1 MTGLHTLDELTAHFT
16 PEDRAL
22 VAEMEAEIDATM
34 PPDESNPVMPLRLL
48 RELEDI
54 PLSEFQAELGLDEPA
69 ILAFEESDDAPVSR
83 VAAYIK
89 ATGGRL
95 KLVAE
100 YPDSER
106 DVIIAN
112 FYRKRRWPTRASSS
126 MFGEWRIML
135 AAGPVAYRQLQ
146 WAAQT
151 GPCAARP
158 DSDTSHRADT
168 DAAHRKVHSPHFRA
182 ALRSGCDGAA
192 IARLLAFL
200 NLSDSSP
207 GDANANADAVA
218 LPGKTMAETLQA
230 SIPDAVATL
239 RHLADADLC
248 DVDSDGMS
256 DWDSILARRAVE
268 RLMADPGVDVILASQ
283 ILALANPAL
292 FVPWDAATQQ
302 TFFPDNDPDD
312 GFAPL
317 RYVRFVCQMAD
328 AARAIRQ
335 DARARHGIAD
345 PAAHLSAALG
355 ISPPW
360 PLARFIA
367 EYNRLTLTEGTP
379 YPNPDP
385 VPANQPR

>member
-1 MTGLHTLDELTAHFT
+1 MTVVHSWSKLNENLSA
-16 PEDRAL
+16 EDWAL
-22 VAEMEAEIDATM
+22 IAEMEAEIDATM
-34 PPDESNPVMPLRLL
+34 PPDEANPVMPLRLL

-54 PLSEFQAELGLDEPA
+54 PLSEIQAELRLDEPA
-69 ILAFEESDDAPVSR
+69 ILALEESDDAPVSQ

-135 AAGPVAYRQLQ
+135 TAGPVAYRQLQ
-146 WAAQT
+146 WAART
-151 GPCAARP
+151 GLCAARN
-158 DSDTSHRADT
+158 DADAT
-168 DAAHRKVHSPHFRA
+168 HHKVHSPHFRA
-182 ALRSGCDGAA
+182 ALRSECDGAA
-192 IARLLAFL
+192 IAQLLAYL
-200 NLSDSSP
+200 NLSDNSP
-207 GDANANADAVA
+207 GDANADAVVP
-218 LPGKTMAETLQA
+218 PGKTMAETLQA
-230 SIPDAVATL
+230 SVPDAVATL

-292 FVPWDAATQQ
+292 FLPWDDATQQ

-335 DARARHGIAD
+335 DARARHGIDD
-345 PAAHLSAALG
+345 PAAHLSADLG
-355 ISPPW
+355 IRPPW

-379 YPNPDP
+379 YPNPDHS
-385 VPANQPR
+385 R

>member
-1 MTGLHTLDELTAHFT
+1 MTGLHTFDELTAHFT
-16 PEDRAL
+16 AEDWAQ

-34 PPDESNPVMPLRLL
+34 LPDESCGVIPLRLL

-54 PLSEFQAELGLDEPA
+54 PLSEFKAELGLDEPA
-69 ILAFEESDDAPVSR
+69 ILALEECADAPVSQ

-100 YPDSER
+100 YPEGENI
-106 DVIIAN
+106 IIAN
-112 FYRKRRWPTRASSS
+112 FYRKRRWPTRANSA
-126 MFGEWRIML
+126 MFSGWEITP
-135 AAGPVAYRQLQ
+135 AAGPDAYRQLE

-151 GPCAARP
+151 GRCAARN
-158 DSDTSHRADT
+158 DADASH
-168 DAAHRKVHSPHFRA
+168 DAVHRRVYSPHFRT

-192 IARLLAFL
+192 IKQLLAFL
-200 NLSDSSP
+200 NLSDNSP
-207 GDANANADAVA
+207 GNANAGANA
-218 LPGKTMAETLQA
+218 TPGKTMAETLQA
-230 SIPDAVATL
+230 SVPDAVATL

-268 RLMADPGVDVILASQ
+268 RLMADDGVDVILASQ
-283 ILALANPAL
+283 ILALANPTL
-292 FVPWDAATQQ
+292 FVPWDAAAQQ

-335 DARARHGIAD
+335 DARARHGIDD
-345 PAAHLSAALG
+345 PAAYLSAALG
-355 ISPPW
+355 LSPPW

-367 EYNRLTLTEGTP
+367 EYNRLTLTEGVP
-379 YPNPDP
+379 YPNPDH
-385 VPANQPR
+385 PR